1 MASGLSQQLFFN
13 SSRFIITRSN
23 HLNNFLTKSIIMK
36 NILLKLGLLALSL
49 VILSAFKSSDRMIP
63 QPEELGN
70 VNWLRDYDKAV
81 ASSKETGKPILILF
95 QEVPGCST
103 CRGYG
108 NNVLSHPLIVE
119 AIEDVFTPLAIHN
132 NKGGKDKKVL
142 ESFGE
147 PSWNNPVVRIID
159 TKRNALTPRI
169 NGKYDQ
175 KSLVKGMVEA
185 LENAKR
191 PVPRYLQLLREHLS
205 ANINSTEKATF
216 GMYCFWTGEA
226 KLGSIDGVV
235 DSEPGFMGGREVV
248 SVDFNPEVISYEE
261 LVAAARK
268 KKAFDSVFT
277 YSGDQEKV
285 AKTFVNQSKIK
296 NAKTFR
302 ADGQPKYYLLH
313 TPYRLIPMLP
323 NQASRVN
330 TAVGQGGDP
339 KDFLSP
345 KQLEILTYVKT
356 NPNKGWKNVYEKPF
370 LAAWDEVN
378 SMF

>member
-1 MASGLSQQLFFN
+1 
-13 SSRFIITRSN
+13 
-23 HLNNFLTKSIIMK
+23 MK
-36 NILLKLGLLALSL
+36 NLLINSIFLLLGLFL
-49 VILSAFKSSDRMIP
+49 LSAFKNSETMIP

-70 VNWLRDYDKAV
+70 VNWIRDYDQAIATADK
-81 ASSKETGKPILILF
+81 TGKPILILF

-108 NNVLSHPLIVE
+108 KDVLSHPLIVE
-119 AIEDVFTPLAIHN
+119 AIEELFVPLAIHN

-159 TKRNALTPRI
+159 MDRKALTPRI

-175 KSLVKGMVEA
+175 KTLVKGMVEA

-191 PVPRYLQLLREHLS
+191 PVPNYLQLLKEHLF
-205 ANINSTEKATF
+205 ANAETIEKATF
-216 GMYCFWTGEA
+216 GMYCFWSGEA
-226 KLGSIDGVV
+226 KLGNIPGVV
-235 DSEPGFMGGREVV
+235 DSEPGFMGGSEVV
-248 SVDFNPEVISYEE
+248 SVSFNPAIISYEE
-261 LVAAARK
+261 LLETAKK

-277 YSGDQEKV
+277 YSGDQKTI
-285 AKTFVNQSKIK
+285 AKTLVNQSVIK

-313 TPYRLIPMLP
+313 SPYRLVPMLP

-330 TAVGQGGDP
+330 TAVGLGGDP
-339 KDFLSP
+339 KVFLSP
-345 KQLEILTYVKT
+345 EQLRILTYVKT
-356 NPNKGWKNVYEKPF
+356 NPSKGWKNVYEKPF
-370 LAAWDEVN
+370 LVAWELVK
-378 SMF
+378 SQI